1 MRRANSARL
10 FINGGSQAVRLP
22 REFRFAGDRVR
33 VRRTEQ
39 GVLLKPMFNRAGE
52 WLFHLD
58 EVKAEE
64 DKNKGKAEAENSR
77 HPTAGKPASRKHGKR
92 H

>member
-1 MRRANSARL
+1 MRRGDSARL
-10 FINGGSQAVRLP
+10 FANGGSQAVRLP

-33 VRRTEQ
+33 VHRTPQ
-39 GVLLKPMFNRAGE
+39 GVLLRPMFAHTGE

-64 DKNKGKAEAENSR
+64 DKNKAMATAKKSR
-77 HPTAGKPASRKHGKR
+77 RPSAGKPATRK
-92 H
+92 